1 VEFEAG
7 AEVKLREMF
16 LLGNA
21 GLSARQGMVRADHD
35 AAAQG
40 LLRALKLAVLFTALA
55 SIPCLAEAPNKPA
68 VGLVASMGIDHSIC
82 TPNETAVVKG
92 GN

>member
-1 VEFEAG
+1 M
-7 AEVKLREMF
+7 REMF

-21 GLSARQGMVRADHD
+21 GLSARQGMMRADYD
-35 AAAQG
+35 TAAQG
-40 LLRALKLAVLFTALA
+40 LLRALKLAVLFAAPA
-55 SIPCLAEAPNKPA
+55 SIPCLAEAPNQA
-68 VGLVASMGIDHSIC
+68 AAGLVVSMGIDHSIC